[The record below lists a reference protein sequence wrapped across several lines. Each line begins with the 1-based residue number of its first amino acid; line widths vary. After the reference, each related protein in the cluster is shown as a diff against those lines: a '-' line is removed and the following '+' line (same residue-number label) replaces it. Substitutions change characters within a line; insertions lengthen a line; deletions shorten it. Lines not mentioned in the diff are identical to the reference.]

1 MPIAIVGL
9 RSSRAGFVA
18 ILLAMAIGGCL
29 PQAEAP
35 TEPTA
40 SSPVAPTESATA
52 QTGMPSDSSPA
63 ASQTPVAESP
73 SPTTRTA
80 TISVEGESTQV
91 VLERYE
97 SPDFVTDLPEDFV
110 AEPSASDEGRG
121 VRFNFSPTGT
131 PNEAAYV
138 HVFFPSES
146 ISAAALTTQMT
157 EENGLLASN
166 GWELVDRDTSPPYDW
181 AQTAIDYQQPNEEM
195 STGTI
200 WVGEQQGKAF
210 LVFTHFPAE
219 YAEGFVPRA
228 DLILENF
235 QLR

>member
-1 MPIAIVGL
+1 MPIATVGL

-18 ILLAMAIGGCL
+18 VLLAMAIGGCL
-29 PQAEAP
+29 PQAKAP
-35 TEPTA
+35 TEPTT
-40 SSPVAPTESATA
+40 SSPAASTESPTP
-52 QTGMPSDSSPA
+52 QTGVPSGSSPA

-73 SPTTRTA
+73 RPTTRTA

-91 VLERYE
+91 KLERYE
-97 SPDFVTDLPEDFV
+97 SPDFVTDLPEDF
-110 AEPSASDEGRG
+110 AADPSASDEGRG

-131 PNEAAYV
+131 PDEAAYV
-138 HVFFPSES
+138 QVFFPSES
-146 ISAAALTTQMT
+146 ISAAALTTQIT

-166 GWELVDRDTSPPYDW
+166 GWELADRDTSPPYDW
-181 AQTAIDYQQPNEEM
+181 AQTAIGYEQPNQEM

-200 WVGEQQGKAF
+200 FVGEQQGKAF

-228 DLILENF
+228 DLILEN
-235 QLR
+235 LEPR